1 MRRGRPTAALRLT
14 GAEHTTLSRWA
25 RDEDA
30 RLALRARII
39 LSCAES
45 TTNKEVAELLGIW
58 PQTVSKWRAR
68 FVRHR
73 LTGLEDEP
81 RSGPV
86 RKLRAEQI
94 DAIISKTLEEA
105 PANGETHWSTRSMA
119 QAVGLNQTAIS
130 RIWRTSGL
138 RPHETDT
145 WRLFCGHRPGGGA
158 CGIVGVYL
166 GSRHRVLALVLE
178 PVGGRLR
185 APCRLAVGLRPHSAS
200 RLTVPVSTS
209 PGAGPSRPGSVSPQ
223 SVDVASGLSS
233 FLDNLAG
240 CRAEG
245 LELHLAFAGDGA
257 GQPSVRSW
265 LVRNPGATVHPV
277 PALDSWHR
285 LMDRWVNGLGPQAG
299 ARLHAGMAEWARPPG
314 ADPFRWAR
322 PARTA
327 GRRRPVPQSS
337 S

>member
-14 GAEHTTLSRWA
+14 DDEHTTLSRWA
-25 RDEDA
+25 RQEDA

-39 LSCAES
+39 LGCAEN

-58 PQTVSKWRAR
+58 PHTVSKWRSR

-73 LTGLEDEP
+73 LAGLEDEP

-86 RKLRAEQI
+86 RKLRAAQI
-94 DAIISKTLEEA
+94 DAIIAKTLEEA

-119 QAVGLNQTAIS
+119 EAVGLNQTAIS

-145 WRLFCGHRPGGGA
+145 WRLFQGHRPGGGA
-158 CGIVGVYL
+158 CGIVGLYL
-166 GSRHRVLALVLE
+166 GPRHRVLALALE
-178 PVGGRLR
+178 PVGGRLFS
-185 APCRLAVGLRPHSAS
+185 PCRLAAGLRPLSAP
-200 RLTVPVSTS
+200 RLPVPVSTS
-209 PGAGPSRPGSVSPQ
+209 PGAGSSRRGSVSPQ
-223 SVDVASGLSS
+223 PVDVASGLSS

-245 LELHLAFAGDGA
+245 LELHLAFAGDGVE
-257 GQPSVRSW
+257 QPCVRSW
-265 LVRNPGATVHPV
+265 LARSPGATAHPV

-285 LMDRWVNGLGPQAG
+285 LMDRWANGLEPQVR
-299 ARLHAGMAEWARPPG
+299 ARLHAGLAEWVRSPG

-322 PARTA
+322 PARIA
-327 GRRRPVPQSS
+327 GRRHPVLQPSN
-337 S
+337 